1 MIHNCLN
8 NTFSGN
14 ICRSPIAEA
23 VFVNLL
29 ETRGHSDDWEV
40 DSAAIGDWHCGKSPD
55 SRAISVL
62 SKHGITTKHKAR
74 QVFNAFKK

>member
-40 DSAAIGDWHCGKSPD
+40 DSAAIGRLALRKKS
-55 SRAISVL
+55 
-62 SKHGITTKHKAR
+62 
-74 QVFNAFKK
+74 